1 MLLVDDL
8 KDIIKGCLSGERRSQ
23 EKLYKL
29 FSSRMFGVC
38 LQYSNQY
45 DDAKDILQEGFIKV
59 FSKLEQFDHRG
70 SFEGWVRRIMINTA
84 LEKYRSHLH
93 LYPLTE
99 KDVNK
104 EELIY
109 EEVFEKLSA
118 NDLVKLMQ
126 ELPPRYRMVFNLY
139 AIEGYAHKEISEM
152 LGITVGTS
160 KSNLARARGILQE
173 KVKRFYNTSEISRSD
188 I

>member
-1 MLLVDDL
+1 
-8 KDIIKGCLSGERRSQ
+8 
-23 EKLYKL
+23 
-29 FSSRMFGVC
+29 
-38 LQYSNQY
+38 
-45 DDAKDILQEGFIKV
+45 
-59 FSKLEQFDHRG
+59 
-70 SFEGWVRRIMINTA
+70 MINTA

-93 LYPLTE
+93 LYPLTD

-118 NDLVKLMQ
+118 NDLIKLMQ

-160 KSNLARARGILQE
+160 KSNLARARIILQRN
-173 KVKRFYNTSEISRSD
+173 VKRLFYTDSKSAK
-188 I
+188 

>member
-1 MLLVDDL
+1 
-8 KDIIKGCLSGERRSQ
+8 
-23 EKLYKL
+23 
-29 FSSRMFGVC
+29 
-38 LQYSNQY
+38 
-45 DDAKDILQEGFIKV
+45 
-59 FSKLEQFDHRG
+59 
-70 SFEGWVRRIMINTA
+70 MINTA

-99 KDVNK
+99 KDVK
-104 EELIY
+104 REELIY

-118 NDLVKLMQ
+118 NDLVKLVQ

-160 KSNLARARGILQE
+160 KSNLARARGIMQE
-173 KVKRFYNTSEISRSD
+173 KVKRYYNSSENTGL
-188 I
+188 